1 MLAKNLIR
9 RKKMKKVLVVVCAVV
24 FLMVWVGFSDAA
36 PCEKCMGDMGKGMG
50 DGMDMEGMLRGM
62 DSEHM
67 DHIMM
72 GELMSMG
79 IDERT
84 MEDIKAIHLKCNK
97 DAIKKKADI
106 EVAEIEL
113 RELLDKDPVDLAAA
127 EAKIKE
133 MAALKADLKIE
144 HMKSMEEI
152 KGKLTPEQRRKFHAL
167 VITMHMGGMGMEGMH
182 HEMRGGGKGMS
193 GGKCIKCG
201 KCGMMRGMEHSGDG
215 RSEMPTTPEE
225 NQQKPNQ

>member
-1 MLAKNLIR
+1 
-9 RKKMKKVLVVVCAVV
+9 MKKVLVVVCSVM
-24 FLMVWVGFSDAA
+24 FLMVWVGFSDASS
-36 PCEKCMGDMGKGMG
+36 CEKCMDDMGKGVG
-50 DGMDMEGMLRGM
+50 DGMDMERMHRGM

-67 DHIMM
+67 SHIMM
-72 GELMSMG
+72 GKLMSMG

-84 MEDIKAIHLKCNK
+84 MEDIKTIYLKCNK

-167 VITMHMGGMGMEGMH
+167 MITMHMGGMGMEGMH
-182 HEMRGGGKGMS
+182 HEMRGGDKGMS

-215 RSEMPTTPEE
+215 RSEMPAETPATPEE
-225 NQQKPNQ
+225 SKQNPNQ